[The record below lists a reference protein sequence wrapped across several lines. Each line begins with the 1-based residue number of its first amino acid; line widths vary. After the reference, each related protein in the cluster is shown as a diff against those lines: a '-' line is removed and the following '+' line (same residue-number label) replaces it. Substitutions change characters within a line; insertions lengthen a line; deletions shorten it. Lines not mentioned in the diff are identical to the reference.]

1 MIGVLLFASRLIA
14 TCDMMTDCRDQLAVD
29 AALTAVKQACA
40 GEENLMPYLIDAVK
54 TYATL
59 GEICGVMKEIF
70 GEYRQDGSMF

>member
-1 MIGVLLFASRLIA
+1 MKDG
-14 TCDMMTDCRDQLAVD
+14 RDQKAVD
-29 AALTAVKQACA
+29 VALTALKQACA